1 MKIAEVKQLFEER
14 EKLVARIN
22 HLKGQP
28 AKPGDDPVP
37 PQVMLAVPG
46 AGAGRGDAKLSQR
59 RSYGES
65 EVQFTVYQ
73 LPAELGTQARNLLLE
88 RWHSELDAID
98 LKLSRIE
105 GVKP

>member
-1 MKIAEVKQLFEER
+1 MKIAEVQQILSER

-28 AKPGDDPVP
+28 AKPGDDPLP

-46 AGAGRGDAKLSQR
+46 AGRGDAEVSQR
-59 RSYGES
+59 RGYGES
-65 EVQFTVYQ
+65 EVQFTMYQ

-88 RWHSELDAID
+88 QWHRELDAID

-105 GVKP
+105 GIKP